1 MQYCKTSP
9 DKVRSQTPSAEYDS
23 SLVSEKKKSLKNP
36 LFLKPS
42 RINYSLI
49 LLEFGLAQPQL
60 VLSNEGDIY
69 CNSDYSSPKVF
80 RPLWLFFLLC
90 EYFPVEA
97 WI

>member
-23 SLVSEKKKSLKNP
+23 SLVSEKNLLAIP
-36 LFLKPS
+36 FFLKPS

-69 CNSDYSSPKVF
+69 CNSDYSSPQSVQTFVVVF
-80 RPLWLFFLLC
+80 S
-90 EYFPVEA
+90 VM
-97 WI
+97 

>member
-23 SLVSEKKKSLKNP
+23 SLVSEKNLLAIP
-36 LFLKPS
+36 FFLKPS

-69 CNSDYSSPKVF
+69 CNSDYSSPQSVQTF
-80 RPLWLFFLLC
+80 VVVFLLC

>member
-23 SLVSEKKKSLKNP
+23 SLVSEKKSLRNP

-69 CNSDYSSPKVF
+69 CNSDYSSPQSVQTF
-80 RPLWLFFLLC
+80 VVVFLLC

>member
-23 SLVSEKKKSLKNP
+23 SLVSEKNLLAIP
-36 LFLKPS
+36 FFLKPS

-60 VLSNEGDIY
+60 VYQMKVTFIVILTIQA
-69 CNSDYSSPKVF
+69 PKVF

>member
-23 SLVSEKKKSLKNP
+23 SLVSEKNLLEIP
-36 LFLKPS
+36 FFLKPS

-69 CNSDYSSPKVF
+69 CNSDYSSPQSVQTFVVVF
-80 RPLWLFFLLC
+80 RLC

>member
-23 SLVSEKKKSLKNP
+23 SLVSEKNLLAIP
-36 LFLKPS
+36 FFLKPS

-60 VLSNEGDIY
+60 VLSNEDDIY
-69 CNSDYSSPKVF
+69 CNSDYSSPQSVQTF
-80 RPLWLFFLLC
+80 VAVFLLC

>member
-23 SLVSEKKKSLKNP
+23 SLVSEKNLLAIP
-36 LFLKPS
+36 FFLKPS

-69 CNSDYSSPKVF
+69 CNSDYSSPQSVQTFVVVF
-80 RPLWLFFLLC
+80 RLC